1 MNRKKHRKVEGS
13 MKKVILSVIVVVA
26 MFGLLEAAPFQ
37 TLGMLRTPDAYVL
50 PHMAAEFMLVGY
62 YRDVAKPVEYD
73 GLSPYLMAGVGILDR
88 VELGLFVGDKIED
101 EPLIYFL
108 NIKAKILQET
118 PKLPQLSVGID
129 NILSPVGETS
139 VRELNPGDD
148 FYAHPDKAGYEI
160 YSPYAVASKQA
171 VVLGMP
177 WMFNLGIG
185 AHRFTGQVSRSR
197 VWNGMFVS
205 AEMSPVRDLAIQGEY
220 DGHEFNAGLKYTLKN
235 WGFRVGAQALEDLA
249 KDNGYEDNLRV
260 AFGISYVMDKYA
272 EAKRRP
278 DLSLYAKDDHMEDP
292 SVVDLGTAPEE
303 TGVVIPPTD
312 TSAPEADVVVVPP
325 AESGTTTT
333 PSGDVATTTPATTI
347 ETPGQTGTGSSASQA
362 QLSPEVRDLLEELRV
377 LRAEREK
384 AQKSL
389 DDLRAWIEQ
398 LKSEKN

>member
-1 MNRKKHRKVEGS
+1 LFVNDIYGIMNMKNHRKVEGS

-62 YRDVAKPVEYD
+62 YRDVAKPVEID
-73 GLSPYLMAGVGILDR
+73 GFAPYMMAGVGILDR
-88 VELGLFVGDKIED
+88 VELGLFIGDKIED
-101 EPLIYFL
+101 EPLVYFL
-108 NIKAKILQET
+108 NVKAKILQET
-118 PKLPQLSVGID
+118 PRLPQLSVGID

-148 FYAHPDKAGYEI
+148 YYAHPDKASYEHF
-160 YSPYAVASKQA
+160 SPYVVASKQA

-177 WMFNLGIG
+177 WMFNLGLG
-185 AHRFTGQVSRSR
+185 AHRFTGQASRAR
-197 VWNGMFVS
+197 IFNGLFTS
-205 AEMSPVRDLAIQGEY
+205 AEMSPFRNFAIQGEF
-220 DGHEFNAGLKYTLKN
+220 DGHEINAGIKYTWKN
-235 WGFRVGAQALEDLA
+235 WGFRVGAQALEDLT

-260 AFGISYVMDKYA
+260 AFGLSYVMDKYA

-278 DLSLYAKDDHMEDP
+278 DIGLYARDEHMEDP
-292 SVVDLGTAPEE
+292 YIVDLGTVPDED
-303 TGVVIPPTD
+303 GVVIPPSD
-312 TSAPEADVVVVPP
+312 TSYPESEVVVIPP
-325 AESGTTTT
+325 AGGVSTT
-333 PSGDVATTTPATTI
+333 PSTTI
-347 ETPGQTGTGSSASQA
+347 ETPGQTGSGISTSQA

-377 LRAEREK
+377 LRTEREK

-389 DDLRAWIEQ
+389 EELRAWIEQ